1 MYRMTDSQLVGS
13 AATVGVREAAEVER
27 AFAELESGAA
37 APNRQTQL
45 SRGALAG
52 YSWALGRG
60 DGAPVTGARTE
71 GVPDHG
77 MLTAEVDAANVALE
91 HQVERTVPR
100 DYSQGV
106 HDALAWVCGHTDS
119 RP

>member
-1 MYRMTDSQLVGS
+1 MTDSESVDSG
-13 AATVGVREAAEVER
+13 APVGVRKAAEVER
-27 AFAELESGAA
+27 AFTELEAGAG
-37 APNRQTQL
+37 APNRQTQW

-52 YSWALGRG
+52 YLWALGRG
-60 DGAPVTGARTE
+60 DGGPVTGVRTE
-71 GVPDHG
+71 GRPRNDV
-77 MLTAEVDAANVALE
+77 LTAEVDAANVALE
-91 HQVERTVPR
+91 NQVERTVPR